1 MAKNKI
7 SDLGDHLFETL
18 EALKDKDQ
26 PMDLDRARTI
36 SAVAQTIINVAKV
49 EVEMVEAVG
58 GAAPTDGFFQ
68 LPPAEDRDVTKHAR
82 AIEQRAAQPKQIG
95 EAKKTA

>member
-7 SDLGDHLFETL
+7 SDLRDHLFETL

-26 PMDLDRARTI
+26 PMEIERARTI

-49 EVEMVEAVG
+49 EVDMVKAIG
-58 GAAPTDGFFQ
+58 GDAPADGFFN
-68 LPPAEDRDVTKHAR
+68 LPPPDRDVTKHAR
-82 AIEQRAAQPKQIG
+82 AIDQRTAQPKQIG
-95 EAKKTA
+95 EAKKAG